1 MKLKTYI
8 AAALIL
14 IPALLSAKIYK
25 GAEYRTKE
33 AFTYGR
39 FEVRM
44 KSAQKEGMLSSF
56 FTYHEITTI
65 DDWNE
70 IDIEIM
76 GRYSD
81 DVQFNPIT
89 RGQVNHVSHYQ
100 TPFNPA
106 LDFHTYAF
114 EWAPAYVAWF
124 VDGKEV
130 HRATGAHIEGLN
142 LPQKIMMN
150 VWNPAYA
157 NWAGEWNENVLPAF
171 AYYDWVS
178 YSSYTPGAGTS
189 GTDSNFTL
197 QWKDDFDAW
206 DQTRWEKATHTFG
219 GNNCDFVQS
228 NAVFQDGKLILCLTK
243 ETAVGYTDIAG
254 PSVLWGRAEPDG
266 IRIEFSEELDSVSA
280 TKTSNYIL
288 SGKTIS
294 SAVLLPSQKTVKVSV
309 AEYDTAAVT
318 SIVVMNVKDRSL
330 PSNTMAPKSV
340 TLIKSKPLSFPVKIN
355 CAGPA
360 YQTYRPDQPWGP
372 AVEYG
377 YIDGSLYTN
386 TKTISGTTDP
396 LLFNT
401 ELNGMAEYRIR
412 VPNGSYVVVLMM
424 SENFFTA
431 AGKRVFTYSVNGK
444 VVEQNLDLYK
454 SVGMS
459 KAYQK
464 SVSSVAVTDGMIDIH
479 FMAKADN
486 GLLNGIQVYS
496 TGTSVGQ
503 NEAVR
508 PEQWKVGQNFPN
520 PFNGG
525 TVIPVDLG
533 GPDNVTIRFYDTL
546 GRKVSELAAGEI
558 GAGEHFFHWNAKDLS
573 GCPLA
578 TGIYYFT
585 VSGKEFSATKKLVL
599 LQ

>member
-1 MKLKTYI
+1 
-8 AAALIL
+8 
-14 IPALLSAKIYK
+14 
-25 GAEYRTKE
+25 
-33 AFTYGR
+33 
-39 FEVRM
+39 
-44 KSAQKEGMLSSF
+44 
-56 FTYHEITTI
+56 
-65 DDWNE
+65 
-70 IDIEIM
+70 
-76 GRYSD
+76 
-81 DVQFNPIT
+81 
-89 RGQVNHVSHYQ
+89 
-100 TPFNPA
+100 
-106 LDFHTYAF
+106 
-114 EWAPAYVAWF
+114 
-124 VDGKEV
+124 
-130 HRATGAHIEGLN
+130 
-142 LPQKIMMN
+142 
-150 VWNPAYA
+150 
-157 NWAGEWNENVLPAF
+157 
-171 AYYDWVS
+171 
-178 YSSYTPGAGTS
+178 
-189 GTDSNFTL
+189 
-197 QWKDDFDAW
+197 
-206 DQTRWEKATHTFG
+206 
-219 GNNCDFVQS
+219 
-228 NAVFQDGKLILCLTK
+228 
-243 ETAVGYTDIAG
+243 
-254 PSVLWGRAEPDG
+254 
-266 IRIEFSEELDSVSA
+266 
-280 TKTSNYIL
+280 
-288 SGKTIS
+288 
-294 SAVLLPSQKTVKVSV
+294 
-309 AEYDTAAVT
+309 
-318 SIVVMNVKDRSL
+318 
-330 PSNTMAPKSV
+330 
-340 TLIKSKPLSFPVKIN
+340 
-355 CAGPA
+355 
-360 YQTYRPDQPWGP
+360 
-372 AVEYG
+372 
-377 YIDGSLYTN
+377 
-386 TKTISGTTDP
+386 
-396 LLFNT
+396 
-401 ELNGMAEYRIR
+401 MAEYRIR